1 MGRKAVEPP
10 GEAREDWRITVDLAN
25 RLGLDWDYDSPR
37 EVFAEMKMSMRSLHH
52 ITWERLEN
60 EGAVTYPSLSQT
72 DPGQPVVFGDGFPRR
87 AGRAKFTPARVTPP
101 AEIPDRNFPFILIT
115 GRLLEHWH
123 TGSMT
128 RRAGV
133 LDALEPEAF
142 VALHPA
148 TLRKM
153 GVSPGGMVRLTTRR
167 GSLTLRAR
175 ADRAVSEDCAFMP
188 FAFVEAAAN
197 VLTNP
202 QLDPFG
208 KIPEF
213 KFSAVRVEPE
223 AVAAE

>member
-1 MGRKAVEPP
+1 MKYLCLVYLDEKRLAELPD
-10 GEAREDWRITVDLAN
+10 ED
-25 RLGLDWDYDSPR
+25 
-37 EVFAEMKMSMRSLHH
+37 
-52 ITWERLEN
+52 
-60 EGAVTYPSLSQT
+60 YPLVLT
-72 DPGQPVVFGDGFPRR
+72 
-87 AGRAKFTPARVTPP
+87 
-101 AEIPDRNFPFILIT
+101 T

-142 VALHPA
+142 VALNPA

-153 GVSPGGMVRLTTRR
+153 GLEAGALVRLTTRR
-167 GSLTLRAR
+167 GSVTLRAR

-202 QLDPFG
+202 QLDPWG

-213 KFSAVRVEPE
+213 KYAAVRVEPADE
-223 AVAAE
+223 GRESVAAG